1 MNGDTAELVE
11 LVRIQAK
18 AEDIRLQASEATFQ
32 HASELRTLMQR
43 WGSGGPHAPTEIK
56 EIRERSEISQASFQE
71 AITLVRTYNKMR
83 IERNASL
90 VKLANEIE
98 SSQGEDSSQLLAAML
113 DSYRRDL
120 DVDLP
125 PIVAKMDE
133 GNRLM
138 AELQEFVATHLRNPG
153 EGRISKFFG
162 QRKQTQ

>member
-43 WGSGGPHAPTEIK
+43 SGERWTARPNGNQRDKRTIRDFSGVVSGGDHSCAYLQQDED
-56 EIRERSEISQASFQE
+56 Q
-71 AITLVRTYNKMR
+71 
-83 IERNASL
+83 RNASL

-98 SSQGEDSSQLLAAML
+98 SSQGEDSSELLAAML